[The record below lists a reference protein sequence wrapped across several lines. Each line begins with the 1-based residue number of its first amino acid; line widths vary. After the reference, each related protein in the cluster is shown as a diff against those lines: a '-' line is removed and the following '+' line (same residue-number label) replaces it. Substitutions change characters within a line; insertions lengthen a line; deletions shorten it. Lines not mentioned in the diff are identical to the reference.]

1 MNNITNEYHEPIYSG
16 GETRLASVLPL
27 RQVVLFPGTE
37 MTLDVGR
44 RTSKAAVR
52 SVRENGRLML
62 LTQKE
67 VEVEAPEKKDLYPI
81 GTMAEVL
88 EIIPQGAVA
97 GMRIVVRIIGR
108 VELLDVMQMEPY
120 IQATWRTFETT
131 TELEENN
138 ELVHIA
144 YSRKLTAELVK
155 FSRLTGRLNQEQLA
169 HFEST
174 DDLEE
179 RIDYLAS
186 VLLTDVADRYEILS
200 EPVLELRYEK
210 IIRHLTRE
218 NELISLEAE
227 LNSKLKVALDK
238 SQREYYLREKIK
250 VINEELGEAHDKES
264 DIAEFRERI
273 DESKMAENVKKR
285 LHREVD
291 RLSRVSTMSPDYGNL
306 INYIEFALDLPWET
320 YREENNDI
328 NHAEKILD
336 EDHYGLQKVKD
347 RILEFLAVRAL
358 HGESKGSIICLVG
371 PPGVGKTSLAKSVAR
386 ATNRD
391 YIRLSLG
398 GIQDE
403 AEIRGHR
410 RTYVGALP
418 GRLLAGI
425 SNAGSANPVFLLDE
439 VDKLNRDFRGDPA
452 SALLEALDPAQNNT
466 FSDHYLD
473 IPFDLSKVLFL
484 TTANTTQTIPGPLKD
499 RMEIIEVPSYTE
511 DEKLEIAKQYLTKR
525 QITDQG
531 LNQEHIS
538 FSDGALLEI
547 IRNFTAESGVRELE
561 RKIGSICRKVARLVV
576 SGKTTEKV
584 RITKRNVSDYL
595 GKPTRHH
602 LMTDEKN
609 EVGVAVGMAWTAVG
623 GEILQIE
630 CQTMP
635 GKGKLQL
642 TGQLGDVMKESG
654 ELALSVVRSKSKSL
668 ALDDD
673 FLEKL
678 DLHVHVPQGAVPKD
692 GPSAGI
698 TLTTAIASAL
708 TGKKVY
714 KDIAMTG
721 EITLRGRV
729 LEVGGIR
736 DKVIAAQRAGCR
748 AVVLPK
754 DNKRDLEDIPSSILK
769 ELDVHFCET
778 IDEVWNIV
786 FVKD

>member
-1 MNNITNEYHEPIYSG
+1 MYSG
-16 GETRLASVLPL
+16 GEPRLASVLPL

-52 SVRENGRLML
+52 SVRDNGRLML

-67 VEVEAPEKKDLYPI
+67 VEVENPGKKDLYPV

-88 EIIPQGAVA
+88 EVIPQGAVS

-108 VELLDVMQMEPY
+108 VELLDVMQHEPY
-120 IQATWRTFETT
+120 IQATWRAFETR
-131 TELEENN
+131 TEIEGDD
-138 ELVHIA
+138 ELIHIA
-144 YSRKLTAELVK
+144 YGRKLTTELVK
-155 FSRLTGRLNQEQLA
+155 FSRLTGRLNQEQLS

-174 DDLEE
+174 KDLEE
-179 RIDYLAS
+179 RLDYLAS
-186 VLLTDVADRYEILS
+186 ILLTDVAERYEILS

-210 IIRHLTRE
+210 IFGYLTRE
-218 NELISLEAE
+218 NELIALEAE

-238 SQREYYLREKIK
+238 SQKEYYLREKIK

-273 DESKMAENVKKR
+273 DASTMDESVKKR

-291 RLSRVSTMSPDYGNL
+291 RLARVSTMSPDYGNL
-306 INYIEFALDLPWET
+306 INYIEFALELPWDT

-371 PPGVGKTSLAKSVAR
+371 PPGVGKTSLAKSIAR

-425 SNAGSANPVFLLDE
+425 ANAGSANPVFLLDE
-439 VDKLNRDFRGDPA
+439 VDKINRDFRGDPA

-511 DEKLEIAKQYLTKR
+511 NEKLEIAKRYLTKR

-531 LNQEHIS
+531 LKQEQIS
-538 FSDGALLEI
+538 FSEGALLEI

-576 SGKTTEKV
+576 SGKATEKV
-584 RITKRNVSDYL
+584 RITKRNVAEYL
-595 GKPTRHH
+595 GKPTRRH

-609 EVGVAVGMAWTAVG
+609 EVGVAVGMAWTSVG

-635 GKGKLQL
+635 GKGKMQL

-654 ELALSVVRSKSKSL
+654 ELSLSVVRSKSEEL
-668 ALDDD
+668 NLDDD
-673 FLEKL
+673 FLEKI
-678 DLHVHVPQGAVPKD
+678 DIHVHVPQGAVPKD

-698 TLTTAIASAL
+698 TLTTALASAL
-708 TGKKVY
+708 SGKKLY

-748 AVVLPK
+748 AVVLPS
-754 DNKRDLEDIPSSILK
+754 DNKRDLEDIPESILK

-778 IDEVWNIV
+778 IDDVWDIV
-786 FVKD
+786 FVKE